1 MRGRDESQRPKRGLG
16 CLVDEHTVHQ
26 AKKDGRSMFQRTVIV
41 DIQTRRALVTL
52 VCSGGEV
59 STDLHLRVL
68 SPSLG
73 SMEER

>member
-41 DIQTRRALVTL
+41 DIQTR
-52 VCSGGEV
+52 
-59 STDLHLRVL
+59 
-68 SPSLG
+68 
-73 SMEER
+73 